1 MQIFARF
8 AKGITGRSCLF
19 SLPKT
24 TQMLRIIYPK
34 RMSKCSENCW
44 IHRCQWNI
52 KSTNCYF
59 YWLIKHSLCCIHIF
73 ILVVVRLL
81 DTHEELWPLS
91 CYGPDKDSTIFV
103 VISLQRIC
111 GYLALREKMAIE
123 CENLYTVV
131 TSLWSI
137 RWRR

>member
-1 MQIFARF
+1 MPKEYKLDLVSFLCQKQHKCCVLDVQKEWANAQKVAGYIGTN
-8 AKGITGRSCLF
+8 GISNQPIATFIGWS
-19 SLPKT
+19 
-24 TQMLRIIYPK
+24 
-34 RMSKCSENCW
+34 
-44 IHRCQWNI
+44 NI
-52 KSTNCYF
+52 PF
-59 YWLIKHSLCCIHIF
+59 VCIHIF